1 MSDKKKTEHLVKG
14 MMESFP
20 EASMPNL
27 VCQRWGYD
35 KWKYEFVDHEEDGKI
50 HKLGKAQLLAA
61 VPLMFTDKWLGG
73 LTQVPANLL
82 DGDIEAIDDWLCQA
96 DAFDF
101 DAFVQLAIFGEVLY
115 G

>member
-1 MSDKKKTEHLVKG
+1 
-14 MMESFP
+14 
-20 EASMPNL
+20 
-27 VCQRWGYD
+27 
-35 KWKYEFVDHEEDGKI
+35 
-50 HKLGKAQLLAA
+50 
-61 VPLMFTDKWLGG
+61 MFTDKWLGG

-82 DGDIEAIDDWLCQA
+82 GGDIEAIDDWICQA